1 MASVAFGVASCGIA
15 PVAPL
20 WHATGKAPKTLV
32 SSAISTC
39 RPPCRV
45 LCRAESPLFDGA
57 VQRLAVAANQFGR
70 LRNADL
76 RHFMVFSCRAMEAIS
91 RITRF
96 DSATSKIDSAQAG
109 QKSPVTA

>member
-1 MASVAFGVASCGIA
+1 MASVALGVASCGIV

-20 WHATGKAPKTLV
+20 WHATGKAPKTLA

-39 RPPCRV
+39 RPPVAFCVALSRPS
-45 LCRAESPLFDGA
+45 LDGA
-57 VQRLAVAANQFGR
+57 VQRLAVAANQSGR

-76 RHFMVFSCRAMEAIS
+76 RHFMAFSCRAMEAIS